1 MPDAAPTKIPGDLF
15 PTGTPP
21 GADASVLDDMDET
34 AVSPEEQREYDQIV
48 TKAAEF
54 VYKAP
59 EKVLAAINN
68 TDVPIHQAV
77 GRVMAN
83 IGQAIEKSAEA
94 AGQKLSPDTMFHA
107 GSEIAAVILDLGIE
121 AGILPIDP
129 ESDEYQKILGMS
141 LMEATKAFGER
152 MIADPKKGPMYR
164 EDAENT
170 WASRVAEEVSSGKAD
185 PRFVEMTKQKQ
196 GPLAAGVHK
205 ALGNGNG

>member
-1 MPDAAPTKIPGDLF
+1 MPETPQQAVPADLF

-21 GADASVLDDMDET
+21 GADASVLEDIDET

-48 TKAAEF
+48 NKAAEF
-54 VYKAP
+54 IYKEP
-59 EKVLAAINN
+59 KKVLSAINN
-68 TDVPIHQAV
+68 TDVPIHEAV

-107 GSEIAAVILDLGIE
+107 AGEIAAVILDLGIE
-121 AGILPIDP
+121 AGILPLDP
-129 ESDEYQKILGMS
+129 ESDEYQKVLGMS
-141 LMEATKAFGER
+141 MMEATKAFGER
-152 MIADPKKGPMYR
+152 MIADPKKGPVYR

-170 WASRVAEEVSSGKAD
+170 WASRVAEEVAAGQAD
-185 PRFVEMTKQKQ
+185 PRFVEMTKQRQ
-196 GPLAAGVHK
+196 GPLKAGVHK